1 MLGCSPSKMNAK
13 FAVLD
18 GEPSPA
24 RRRSLSF
31 GRRSSPSTASSSP
44 LWREAYAY
52 VDRLQAS
59 EQYADRQR
67 TAHMLARSLA
77 GLHASAPD
85 DALELLRH
93 LDTIGTQMDAPLV
106 ASLLDLVADAQEAQ
120 PPDAFTVQLVLS
132 CLTNMSVGTGI
143 KAILSETDAIQ
154 VLVSCLVAS
163 ADRTRDFALACVYNL
178 ASTTE
183 RRLQPLRA
191 LLLDALIS
199 GGVRSTL
206 RRTVRLST
214 EQNAEYAQTTLN
226 YMLGRRNELSRTRS
240 NSSSARTVAAS
251 PLAGPALHR
260 SVSFDRA
267 TSGEHLSADSML
279 VEADGGV
286 VDSMDG
292 LSLGSRLRRRTNGGY
307 SLVMAVITPEWA
319 SDVACVDDNEEEEVV
334 VTAVATVATPR
345 SSPARPVASATFAS
359 DRASPLTASRT
370 PAVSSAPATPT
381 QPGSCGGLAVSAAS
395 LERRRQ
401 RRAVAAQAQ
410 AAAAAADPA
419 PSPVNDEPSGA
430 TAPVSGSTTP
440 PRERSR
446 RRRVPQPQAYE
457 QVSTADV
464 APSVVDNEPTPASTT
479 PPRERRRRRAA
490 QAQAYERVAA
500 ADPADADDEPPRAAR
515 SSLLSRSTTPP
526 RERRRRMRAEAAA
539 LAEAN
544 AAEGGEGT
552 PLLSRPAAPVAAEPR
567 AAADP
572 PRFASPPLPALAS
585 SDPHRVR
592 PAASS
597 SVVEPPHAQ
606 SLCFSVA
613 PPTATSFLASTMPL
627 SVPWHNGAL
636 YNTVS
641 TSEPFD

>member
-1 MLGCSPSKMNAK
+1 MLGCSPSKTNAK

-31 GRRSSPSTASSSP
+31 GRRSSPSTSSTSP
-44 LWREAYAY
+44 LWSEAYAY
-52 VDRLQAS
+52 VDRLQAN
-59 EQYADRQR
+59 ERYADRQR
-67 TAHMLARSLA
+67 TAHKLAKSLA

-93 LDTIGTQMDAPLV
+93 IDAIGSQMNAPLV

-120 PPDAFTVQLVLS
+120 PPDAFTVQLVLT
-132 CLTNMSVGTGI
+132 CLTNMSVGSGI
-143 KAILSETDAIQ
+143 KAILSEGDAIQ
-154 VLVSCLVAS
+154 VLVSCLVAN
-163 ADRTRDFALACVYNL
+163 AERTRDFTLACVYNL

-206 RRTVRLST
+206 RRAVRLGT
-214 EQNAEYAQTTLN
+214 EQNAEFAQTTLN
-226 YMLGRRNELSRTRS
+226 YMLSRRNELSRTRS
-240 NSSSARTVAAS
+240 NSSSTRTAAAS

-260 SVSFDRA
+260 SASFDRA
-267 TSGEHLSADSML
+267 TSGEHVSADSML
-279 VEADGGV
+279 VEADGDIA
-286 VDSMDG
+286 DSMG
-292 LSLGSRLRRRTNGGY
+292 SLSLGSRLSRRTNGGY
-307 SLVMAVITPEWA
+307 NLVMAVITPEWA
-319 SDVACVDDNEEEEVV
+319 SDVACVDDDDDDEVV

-359 DRASPLTASRT
+359 DRASPVTPVRT
-370 PAVSSAPATPT
+370 PSVSSAPVTPT
-381 QPGSCGGLAVSAAS
+381 QAGSCGGLAVSAAS

-419 PSPVNDEPSGA
+419 PSPANDEPSGA
-430 TAPVSGSTTP
+430 TAPFPGSTTP
-440 PRERSR
+440 PRERR
-446 RRRVPQPQAYE
+446 RRRVVQTQAYE
-457 QVSTADV
+457 QAAAVDP
-464 APSVVDNEPTPASTT
+464 APFAVDNEPTSGSTT

-500 ADPADADDEPPRAAR
+500 ADPADADDEPPKAGRN
-515 SSLLSRSTTPP
+515 SLPSGSTTPP

-544 AAEGGEGT
+544 AAEGGEDT
-552 PLLSRPAAPVAAEPR
+552 PLLSRSAAPAAADSR
-567 AAADP
+567 AAAGP
-572 PRFASPPLPALAS
+572 PVFAPPPLPVRAS
-585 SDPHRVR
+585 SNLL
-592 PAASS
+592 AASS
-597 SVVEPPHAQ
+597 SSVEPPHAQ
-606 SLCFSVA
+606 SLCFSVSPSA
-613 PPTATSFLASTMPL
+613 ATSFLASTMPL
-627 SVPWHNGAL
+627 PVAVRSFGM
-636 YNTVS
+636 YNTVN